1 MPAQKNKS
9 QHKDS
14 LHQNIFKTQNEETY
28 NEK

>member
-1 MPAQKNKS
+1 MPAQKKS